1 MQEKSGDA
9 SDVSEEAQGGAGSVD
24 GKDTPASEKTV
35 VDGAEVT
42 RGRAKERKAKARFED
57 DEDDDDEGEQAH
69 RHGGLIME

>member
-1 MQEKSGDA
+1 VQEKIGDA
-9 SDVSEEAQGGAGSVD
+9 SDVSAEAQGPAGSVD

-57 DEDDDDEGEQAH
+57 DEDDEGEEAH
-69 RHGGLIME
+69 RHGGMIME